1 VSEVKGEVRRKP
13 KTKQEIFW
21 ADFVRYHIDSEA
33 YLFSAIDGP
42 WQVALRLKGS
52 LMNRPMSELNAS
64 LEDYIEA
71 AYFLGEAAGLTE
83 ALKLLHDSGL
93 INGLIE
99 QPKVLARLQ
108 RLAFEAYWL
117 TLRLDRTRIRR
128 NERLYQKAANLR
140 YVAYRLFEKAV
151 KAVKAKR

>member
-1 VSEVKGEVRRKP
+1 MAKAVTKK

-21 ADFVRYHIDSEA
+21 SDFVRYHIDSEA

-42 WQVALRLKGS
+42 WQVVLRLKGS
-52 LMNRPMSELNAS
+52 LMNRPMGELNAG

-71 AYFLGEAAGLTE
+71 AYFLGEAAGFAE

-108 RLAFEAYWL
+108 KLGFEAYWL
-117 TLRLDRTRIRR
+117 TLRLDRSKIRR